1 LRKRQ
6 QGRKKFLANIIF
18 QAWQPDNFTKMSI
31 KKKIL
36 IIDDEVFLANVL
48 SEQLAQEGYVCDI
61 AGDGR
66 EGLEKSLSIN
76 PDLIILD
83 LIMPVMDG
91 FTMIERLRADNRGKK
106 IPVIV
111 LSNINNA
118 KTVEEMRSKGA
129 QEYLVKVNNSLT
141 DIVAAVSK
149 LLK

>member
-1 LRKRQ
+1 
-6 QGRKKFLANIIF
+6 
-18 QAWQPDNFTKMSI
+18 MSI

-48 SEQLAQEGYVCDI
+48 REQLVQEDYVCDT
-61 AGDGR
+61 ARDGR
-66 EGLEKSLSIN
+66 EGLEKSLSGS

-83 LIMPVMDG
+83 LMMPVMDG
-91 FTMIERLRADNRGKK
+91 FAVIERLRADERGKN

-118 KTVEEMRSKGA
+118 KTVEEMRAKGA
-129 QEYLVKVNNSLT
+129 QEYLVKVNNSLA
-141 DIVAAVSK
+141 DIVAAVNR